1 MLLFIN
7 LAANASIFRGFYPVI
22 TCFSLLLSIMH
33 VTFIRAFALLM
44 IQLSNFKL
52 AFFILYVSSKN
63 FILYVFSKNL
73 LYYSVFTS
81 ISKINH
87 QMGNYLDSNIGWS
100 KFFHLTFQYTT
111 IYFIQNDFQKV
122 IFRLF
127 SYTFIVQ
134 VFNFII

>member
-7 LAANASIFRGFYPVI
+7 LVANASIFRGFCLVI

-33 VTFIRAFALLM
+33 VTFIVTFALLM
-44 IQLSNFKL
+44 IQLSNVKL
-52 AFFILYVSSKN
+52 AFSILYVSSKN
-63 FILYVFSKNL
+63 SILYVSSKNL

-87 QMGNYLDSNIGWS
+87 QMENYLDSNIGWS
-100 KFFHLTFQYTT
+100 KSFSLTFQYTT

-122 IFRLF
+122 IFRRF
-127 SYTFIVQ
+127 SYTFIVK
-134 VFNFII
+134 VFSFII